1 MVQIAPGGVD
11 IDSGGVQ
18 DSCRLAAETE
28 RFPLRSAGEAY
39 LSDCSSAYGISL
51 LNKHSC
57 YFLLFVIISDI

>member
-18 DSCRLAAETE
+18 DSCRLPAETE

-39 LSDCSSAYGISL
+39 LSDCSSAYGISDL
-51 LNKHSC
+51 SV
-57 YFLLFVIISDI
+57 FFVVFAFDFQFCF